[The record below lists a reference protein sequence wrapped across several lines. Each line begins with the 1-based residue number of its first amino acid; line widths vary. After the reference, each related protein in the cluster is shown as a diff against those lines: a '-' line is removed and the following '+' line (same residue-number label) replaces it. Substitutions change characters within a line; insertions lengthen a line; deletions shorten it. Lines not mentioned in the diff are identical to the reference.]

1 MLESPKSLPLPLF
14 VSFLRLLLLRYRWCA
29 CLRIVDLVMTGRR
42 RALLRAIQ
50 LFARAEAAPH
60 KSCVP
65 ASSTSSSKYV
75 PASAFSSYS
84 SSSFER
90 RNLWTLGVSRV
101 VTGHL
106 WRQQVR
112 HVKVNGSEVGI
123 FFSFFSLHF
132 PGGRECGTFLSLRN
146 SLCNGMWHVSSLNS
160 VLKQEQFFRVKE

>member
-1 MLESPKSLPLPLF
+1 MKSTSGSLHFILESPKSLPLPPP
-14 VSFLRLLLLRYRWCA
+14 SCFLSSPSSSLRWCA

-60 KSCVP
+60 KCCVP

-75 PASAFSSYS
+75 PASAFSSY

-112 HVKVNGSEVGI
+112 YVKVNGSEVGI
-123 FFSFFSLHF
+123 SSSFSSIFRGGESVGHF
-132 PGGRECGTFLSLRN
+132 YL
-146 SLCNGMWHVSSLNS
+146 
-160 VLKQEQFFRVKE
+160 